1 MKLVVTIDTEE
12 DNWGNFDITD
22 YSVHNIEL
30 IPELQDLLNEFGV
43 KPTYLIDY
51 PVASNPRAVSIL
63 RGLVGRGVC
72 EIGTQCHPWNTPPF
86 EEEHNKKNTMLSN
99 LPSGLQFRKIKAL
112 HETIV
117 KNFETVPIAFRAGR
131 WGYGKDVALAL
142 DRLGY
147 KIDTSIT
154 PFTDWSDKSGP
165 DFSMASLL
173 PYYFS
178 PDDILRADRNG
189 RLLEIPVTIGFT
201 QTNFEV
207 ADFLFNFLKTQPL
220 NHFRLIGLLNKL
232 RLLNKVWLSPEQ
244 CSSREMISLTKRLIQ
259 KGIPVV
265 NLFFHS
271 PTLCPGLTPHVRT
284 KDEKLE
290 FMGRIERFLK
300 FAKWEG
306 IEPTSLS
313 DIVKKGL

>member
-1 MKLVVTIDTEE
+1 VGI
-12 DNWGNFDITD
+12 WQGRC
-22 YSVHNIEL
+22 
-30 IPELQDLLNEFGV
+30 
-43 KPTYLIDY
+43 
-51 PVASNPRAVSIL
+51 ARAD
-63 RGLVGRGVC
+63 
-72 EIGTQCHPWNTPPF
+72 Q
-86 EEEHNKKNTMLSN
+86 
-99 LPSGLQFRKIKAL
+99 
-112 HETIV
+112 
-117 KNFETVPIAFRAGR
+117 
-131 WGYGKDVALAL
+131 
-142 DRLGY
+142 LGY

-154 PFTDWSDKSGP
+154 PFTDWSDKFGP

-178 PDDILRADRNG
+178 PDDILRADKNG
-189 RLLEIPVTIGFT
+189 RMLEIPVTIGFT

-207 ADFLFNFLKTQPL
+207 ADFLFNFLKKQPL
-220 NHFRLIGLLNKL
+220 NQFRLIGLLNKL

-244 CSSREMISLTKRLIQ
+244 CNSTEMISLTKRLIQ

-284 KDEKLE
+284 RTKAGVHGEN
-290 FMGRIERFLK
+290 RTILK